1 MPYTKW
7 SPMPKP
13 RIEEDLACQIR
24 QTNVVIDIAEQ
35 QGDLRLMI
43 EAMAT
48 RSQLFQQAVKESV

>member
-1 MPYTKW
+1 
-7 SPMPKP
+7 MPKP

>member
-1 MPYTKW
+1 
-7 SPMPKP
+7 MPKP

-24 QTNVVIDIAEQ
+24 QTNAVIAIAEQ

-48 RSQLFQQAVKESV
+48 RSQLFQQAVRESV